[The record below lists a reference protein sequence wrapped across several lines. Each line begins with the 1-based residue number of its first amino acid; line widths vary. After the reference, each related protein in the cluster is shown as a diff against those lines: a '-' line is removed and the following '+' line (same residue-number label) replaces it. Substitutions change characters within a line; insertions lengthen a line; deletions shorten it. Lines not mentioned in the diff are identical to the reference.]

1 LIFGLKK
8 NVDGSLQM
16 EIRRQNT
23 NCIFI
28 GNQKPKIMKVSEE
41 MMYLRCMT
49 IESMVREM
57 VMKGTT
63 DNELLVTVVDNLFP
77 PDTDEEMEKYSEA
90 IIYAKYGVLN

>member
-1 LIFGLKK
+1 LIFGL
-8 NVDGSLQM
+8 NVNGAGSLQM
-16 EIRRQNT
+16 EIRRQDT
-23 NCIFI
+23 NRIFI

-49 IESMVREM
+49 IETMVREM

-63 DNELLVTVVDNLFP
+63 DNESLVTAVDNIFP